1 MLRLAPPE
9 WLRENFPPPHAL
21 KALEPSDEELMRR
34 FRAGEGGA
42 FPVLV
47 RRHRARVFAFVLRLT
62 QDRSRAEDVLQ
73 ETWLRVVRGAAAY
86 QPTAKFT
93 TWVYTIARNA
103 CVDGARREQHRAAE
117 PLAEEPRDA
126 GTPWNDPE
134 RGAGSAE
141 LRPLLEA
148 AVAALPREQ
157 REVFLLRELA
167 GVPFAEIARM
177 TGAPEPTVKSRM
189 RYALEALKT
198 HLSRAGVDADSVGRT
213 VP

>member
-1 MLRLAPPE
+1 
-9 WLRENFPPPHAL
+9 
-21 KALEPSDEELMRR
+21 LEPSDEELMRR

-47 RRHRARVFAFVLRLT
+47 QRHRARVFAFVLRLT
-62 QDRSRAEDVLQ
+62 QHHARAEDALQ

-93 TWVYTIARNA
+93 TWVYTIARNV
-103 CVDGARREQHRAAE
+103 CTDGARREQHRATEA
-117 PLAEEPRDA
+117 LAEEPVDT
-126 GTPWNDPE
+126 GTPWNNPE

-148 AVAALPREQ
+148 AVAALPEEQ

-167 GVPFAEIARM
+167 GFPFAEIARM
-177 TGAPEPTVKSRM
+177 TGAPENTVKSRM
-189 RYALEALKT
+189 RYALDALRA
-198 HLSRAGVDADSVGRT
+198 HLLRAGVAPDTGRT
-213 VP
+213 AP

>member
-1 MLRLAPPE
+1 
-9 WLRENFPPPHAL
+9 
-21 KALEPSDEELMRR
+21 MRR
-34 FRAGEGGA
+34 FRAGEGDA
-42 FPVLV
+42 FPSLV

-93 TWVYTIARNA
+93 TWVYTIARNS
-103 CVDGARREQHRAAE
+103 CVDGARRERHRAAE
-117 PLAEEPRDA
+117 PLDEEPRDT
-126 GTPWNDPE
+126 GTPLNDPE
-134 RGAGSAE
+134 RGAASAE

-148 AVAALPREQ
+148 AVAALPEEQ

-167 GVPFAEIARM
+167 GIPFAEIARM

-189 RYALEALKT
+189 RYALQALQKS
-198 HLSRAGVDADSVGRT
+198 LGRAGVDSGTDGRT
-213 VP
+213 AS

>member
-1 MLRLAPPE
+1 
-9 WLRENFPPPHAL
+9 
-21 KALEPSDEELMRR
+21 MRR

-47 RRHRARVFAFVLRLT
+47 ERHRARVFAFVLRLT
-62 QDRSRAEDVLQ
+62 QNHSRAEDVLQ
-73 ETWLRVVRGAAAY
+73 ETWLRVARGAQGYSPAAR
-86 QPTAKFT
+86 FT
-93 TWVYTIARNA
+93 TWVYTIARNL
-103 CVDGARREQHRAAE
+103 CVDAARRESHRASA
-117 PLAEEPRDA
+117 PLLEEPADT

-148 AVAALPREQ
+148 AVAALPEEQ

-167 GVPFAEIARM
+167 GVPFADIARM

-189 RYALEALKT
+189 RYALEALRK
-198 HLSRAGVDADSVGRT
+198 HLLAAGVDGAAVGRT
-213 VP
+213 AS

>member
-1 MLRLAPPE
+1 V
-9 WLRENFPPPHAL
+9 
-21 KALEPSDEELMRR
+21 EPSDEELMRR
-34 FRAGEGGA
+34 FQAGQGEA

-47 RRHRARVFAFVLRLT
+47 QRHRARVFAFVLRLT
-62 QDRSRAEDVLQ
+62 QERSRAEDVLQ

-103 CVDGARREQHRAAE
+103 WADSARRERHRATE
-117 PLAEEPRDA
+117 PLDEEPPDGGA
-126 GTPWNDPE
+126 PWSDPE

-148 AVAALPREQ
+148 AVAALPLEQ

-167 GVPFAEIARM
+167 GIPFAEIARM

-189 RYALEALKT
+189 RYALAALQK
-198 HLSRAGVDADSVGRT
+198 HLGGAGVDAAAGGRT
-213 VP
+213 AS

>member
-1 MLRLAPPE
+1 M
-9 WLRENFPPPHAL
+9 
-21 KALEPSDEELMRR
+21 EPSDEELMRR
-34 FRAGEGGA
+34 FRAGEGDA
-42 FPVLV
+42 FPSLV

-93 TWVYTIARNA
+93 TWVYTIARNS
-103 CVDGARREQHRAAE
+103 CVDGARRERHRAAE
-117 PLAEEPRDA
+117 PLDEEPRDT

-134 RGAGSAE
+134 RGAASAE

-148 AVAALPREQ
+148 AVAALPEEQ

-167 GVPFAEIARM
+167 GIPFAEIARM

-189 RYALEALKT
+189 RYALQALQKS
-198 HLSRAGVDADSVGRT
+198 LGRAGVDSGTDGRT
-213 VP
+213 AS